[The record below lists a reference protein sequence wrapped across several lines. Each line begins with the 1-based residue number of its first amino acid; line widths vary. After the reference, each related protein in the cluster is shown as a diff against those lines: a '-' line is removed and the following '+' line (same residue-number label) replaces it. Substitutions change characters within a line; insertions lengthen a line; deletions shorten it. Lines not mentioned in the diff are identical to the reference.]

1 MTRPHC
7 KLSATVCHRGAQGP
21 RQPDDNVSYCLSL
34 TNTPRAARRMRV
46 TDEQIIQAAELD
58 IIATPTDVAR
68 PVEGTDHGGMASRVA
83 STR

>member
-1 MTRPHC
+1 
-7 KLSATVCHRGAQGP
+7 
-21 RQPDDNVSYCLSL
+21 
-34 TNTPRAARRMRV
+34 MRV

-68 PVEGTDHGGMASRVA
+68 RVEGTDHGGMASRVA

>member
-1 MTRPHC
+1 
-7 KLSATVCHRGAQGP
+7 
-21 RQPDDNVSYCLSL
+21 LSL
-34 TNTPRAARRMRV
+34 TNTPRTARRMRV